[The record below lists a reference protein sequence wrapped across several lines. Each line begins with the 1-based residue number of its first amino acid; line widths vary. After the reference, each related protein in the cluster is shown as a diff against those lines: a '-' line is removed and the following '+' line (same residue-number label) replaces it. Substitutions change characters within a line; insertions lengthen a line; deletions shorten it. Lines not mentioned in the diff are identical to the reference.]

1 MCLCVFPHDHASIRY
16 VSCIYGYV
24 TWVSMVCVCIGVFAC
39 ARGVK
44 YLCFSRIVG
53 CGS

>member
-1 MCLCVFPHDHASIRY
+1 MCLCVFTHDCVPIRY
-16 VSCIYGYV
+16 ASYIYGYV
-24 TWVSMVCVCIGVFAC
+24 TWVSMVCMCIGVSEFAWS
-39 ARGVK
+39 VK